1 MVFNATFNNFSYIV
15 SVGFIGGGTSEY
27 PVKTTNLS
35 QVIDKLY
42 HIMLNPKW
50 VPLLN
55 ILLKNFTVLVRL
67 PLNKKPL

>member
-1 MVFNATFNNFSYIV
+1 MFNATFNNFSYIV

-42 HIMLNPKW
+42 HIMLYGVHLDMNR
-50 VPLLN
+50 VLTH
-55 ILLKNFTVLVRL
+55 NFCGEKSLV
-67 PLNKKPL
+67 KIS